1 MHYFKDTHLKT
12 LNVRGDT
19 TRGTLKNH
27 RVNLV
32 NFSLLNITTPLV
44 YSSCRTPS
52 ARLEGEQN
60 EATHAK
66 ELRHVNAR

>member
-1 MHYFKDTHLKT
+1 MQYFKDTHLKPS
-12 LNVRGDT
+12 NVRGHT

-27 RVNLV
+27 RVSLV
-32 NFSLLNITTPLV
+32 NLSLLNITTPLV